1 MSDRKKKEELSL
13 KRKEAVGNREKK
25 PLKKSHVAV
34 SVVAAIFLAALYFAI
49 FFLSGQDGETSGSLS
64 HRVTEVIVEQI
75 SRIAGEGWT
84 EELRNSLV
92 AYWENPV
99 RKLAHFSEYAV
110 MGILVYAMWRPWRE
124 RGRKFYGFVI
134 LWVFISAALDEGH
147 QLFVAGRCGSFL
159 DVLLDTS
166 GGCFGVLLCVLAEKI
181 FGGRGRS
188 ARRKA

>member
-1 MSDRKKKEELSL
+1 MVERKRKKEFSIR
-13 KRKEAVGNREKK
+13 KRDTAGNRERK
-25 PLKKSHVAV
+25 PLKKSYVAV
-34 SVVAAIFLAALYFAI
+34 SIVAAIFLAALYFAI

-64 HRVTEVIVEQI
+64 HRITEVIVEQI
-75 SRIAGEGWT
+75 GRIAGRSWT
-84 EELRNSLV
+84 VEIRNSLV
-92 AYWENPV
+92 SYWEHPI

-147 QLFVAGRCGSFL
+147 QLFVAGRYGSFL

-166 GGCFGVLLCVLAEKI
+166 GGCFGVFLSVLAEKI